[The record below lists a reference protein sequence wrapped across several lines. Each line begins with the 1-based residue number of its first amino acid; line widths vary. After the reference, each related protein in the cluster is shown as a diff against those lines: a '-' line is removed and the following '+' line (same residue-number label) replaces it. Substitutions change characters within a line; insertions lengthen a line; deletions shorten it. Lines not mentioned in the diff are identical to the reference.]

1 MFIRNLN
8 YPLRK
13 ISYFRMIF
21 DIGERE
27 REKRKMMIIE
37 RTQNIRFK

>member
-27 REKRKMMIIE
+27 REEKNDDYRKDS
-37 RTQNIRFK
+37 KY